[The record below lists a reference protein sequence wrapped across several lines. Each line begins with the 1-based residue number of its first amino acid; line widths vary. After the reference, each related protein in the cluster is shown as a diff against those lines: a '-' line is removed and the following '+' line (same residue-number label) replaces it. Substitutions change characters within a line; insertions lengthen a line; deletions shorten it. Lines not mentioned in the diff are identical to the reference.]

1 MFKLA
6 SSCSLLS
13 LVMVIGLVG
22 CGAADEDVDQSS
34 QLLVTDGV
42 EAVSTNDQATDSLTD
57 SSFEA
62 VPSAD
67 PAMAADAL
75 VAAPAEPVDT
85 GCRSRAKDPNDPNT
99 VIITLTNC
107 KGRFG
112 RHSVSGTEI
121 VHFTKDAANP
131 TMIHADFTSQGL
143 TMDGK
148 AASHTASADIT
159 IDGATRHIDWN
170 GAFNTVTDAG
180 VAVAHTSDLTI
191 DVDTTAKC
199 RTRNG
204 TAQTTIGDRQLST
217 TFTDVKVCRGAAG
230 VRMCPTGTVTHSGQR
245 NGKSITVTLAF
256 DGTSTA
262 VATLPNGNTINKTLL
277 CGG

>member
-13 LVMVIGLVG
+13 LVMVVGLVG
-22 CGAADEDVDQSS
+22 CGAADENVDQSS

-204 TAQTTIGDRQLST
+204 TAQTTTRPPALDDVHRREGLPRRRRRPYVPDGDGHALGPAERQINHGDAGLRRHV
-217 TFTDVKVCRGAAG
+217 DGGRDAAE
-230 VRMCPTGTVTHSGQR
+230 RQHDQ
-245 NGKSITVTLAF
+245 
-256 DGTSTA
+256 
-262 VATLPNGNTINKTLL
+262 
-277 CGG
+277 